1 MSLSDIP
8 RAENVKS
15 PSLVKLEYY
24 YYKLMISFPTPVK
37 LSLKKKKKKWESVIP
52 GGWHVQL
59 SMVSFSFD

>member
-37 LSLKKKKKKWESVIP
+37 LSLKKKKKS
-52 GGWHVQL
+52 GNR
-59 SMVSFSFD
+59 